1 MPITQKATNRSLDV
15 IPGADGLKT
24 GYIDESGYNL
34 SLTVLR
40 DGTRLISVTMG
51 GPGNGSLEGNKY
63 RTEDSLSIMDW
74 GFALFRSE
82 KVLDCFKVN
91 SIAPSGKEKSFVLT
105 EAILDNHFITIPNLK
120 DENGNLLQLSRNVI
134 IVEKISAPINCGHQY
149 GKVEYYLSFFDEVT
163 SEQLAENLTSFGT
176 EYGYNGSEWV
186 ADDPNTENTWELKGT
201 SADYTVLPQVETDK
215 LVKDNKKPGT
225 NVTGTTDMNPIE
237 AQLDLA
243 LKLVPNAKAIGTIY
257 CSSEVNSQLQVDI
270 LKAAAKTKG
279 VEIKEAT
286 VSTANDI
293 QQAARSLVGKVD
305 ALYIP
310 TDNILASAMPTL
322 SIVAGEAKLPVV
334 CGEGGMVKAG
344 GTATLG
350 IDYYKLGV
358 QTGEMAADI
367 LAGKAKPQDMAIQSQ
382 KDFEIVINEANAKK
396 IGLNIPEEIMKKAAK

>member
-1 MPITQKATNRSLDV
+1 MITLKSKKLKMLTAGIMLTLAMGLMAGCGGEKKEAKKAD
-15 IPGADGLKT
+15 A
-24 GYIDESGYNL
+24 
-34 SLTVLR
+34 
-40 DGTRLISVTMG
+40 
-51 GPGNGSLEGNKY
+51 
-63 RTEDSLSIMDW
+63 
-74 GFALFRSE
+74 
-82 KVLDCFKVN
+82 KVN
-91 SIAPSGKEKSFVLT
+91 VGIVQLVEHPALDAANKGFIDGMASKGYKEGQNVVYDRQNAQADQSNLQNIAQRFVSNKVNLIC
-105 EAILDNHFITIPNLK
+105 AIATPAAQTVANATPDIPIVGTAIT
-120 DENGNLLQLSRNVI
+120 DYV
-134 IVEKISAPINCGHQY
+134 
-149 GKVEYYLSFFDEVT
+149 
-163 SEQLAENLTSFGT
+163 
-176 EYGYNGSEWV
+176 V
-186 ADDPNTENTWELKGT
+186 A
-201 SADYTVLPQVETDK
+201 K

-286 VSTANDI
+286 VSTVNDI

-305 ALYIP
+305 AFYIP

-322 SIVAGEAKLPVV
+322 SIVTEEAKLPVV
-334 CGEGGMVKAG
+334 CGEGGMVKTG

-350 IDYYKLGV
+350 IGYYKLGV

-396 IGLNIPEEIMKKAAK
+396 IGLNIPEEIMKKAAR

>member
-1 MPITQKATNRSLDV
+1 MITLKSKKLKMLTAGVMFTLAMGLMAGCGGEKKEAKKAD
-15 IPGADGLKT
+15 A
-24 GYIDESGYNL
+24 
-34 SLTVLR
+34 
-40 DGTRLISVTMG
+40 
-51 GPGNGSLEGNKY
+51 
-63 RTEDSLSIMDW
+63 
-74 GFALFRSE
+74 
-82 KVLDCFKVN
+82 KVN
-91 SIAPSGKEKSFVLT
+91 VGIVQLVEHSALDAANKGFVDGMASKGYKEGQNVTYDRQNAQADQSNLQNIAQRFVNNKVNLIC
-105 EAILDNHFITIPNLK
+105 AIATPAAQTVANVTPDIPIVGTAIT
-120 DENGNLLQLSRNVI
+120 
-134 IVEKISAPINCGHQY
+134 
-149 GKVEYYLSFFDEVT
+149 
-163 SEQLAENLTSFGT
+163 
-176 EYGYNGSEWV
+176 
-186 ADDPNTENTWELKGT
+186 
-201 SADYTVLPQVETDK
+201 DYKAAK
-215 LVKDNKKPGT
+215 LVKDNVKPGT

-286 VSTANDI
+286 VSTVNDI

-305 ALYIP
+305 AFYIP

-322 SIVAGEAKLPVV
+322 SIVTEEAKLPVV
-334 CGEGGMVKAG
+334 CGEGGMVKTG

-396 IGLNIPEEIMKKAAK
+396 IGLNIPEEIMKKAEK